1 MDAVRGVDASVEHER
16 AWRASMQRGGL
27 AKVHAKSE
35 RLPRASTW
43 YVRRELHADTS
54 YSQGHAKSRVW
65 HQRTKNPTESLKK
78 SKSTV
83 DEI

>member
-1 MDAVRGVDASVEHER
+1 
-16 AWRASMQRGGL
+16 MQRGGL

-54 YSQGHAKSRVW
+54 YPQGHVKSRIW
-65 HQRTKNPTESLKK
+65 HQWTKRPTESFKK
-78 SKSTV
+78 SKGTV
-83 DEI
+83 DKM